1 MFLPEIAANFIA
13 NVIFWLLIGGIAWLT
28 YRLTLQRKFESL
40 FGLENENAL
49 VIYLSNL
56 WDPSMTMRPWG
67 EIIAGNELHAA
78 SEIQGVITGLAP
90 RFPAL
95 VRGLAE
101 EWFLKDKFR
110 MTIQVS
116 PREECIPP
124 HNMVVIGATTKNSVR
139 RCLLQEKKLLV
150 RISGESI
157 IPPKN
162 IHHNPLGNK
171 FIISRHNGDETHE
184 VSEGLSPAIVE
195 RVMVGDELD
204 PNRQRVA
211 FMCVGRTGF
220 ETRKATE
227 YLAQKWRDL
236 ERSFKHYNHFAR
248 CLALDRNG
256 IVVHHFDVVAE

>member
-101 EWFLKDKFR
+101 
-110 MTIQVS
+110 
-116 PREECIPP
+116 
-124 HNMVVIGATTKNSVR
+124 
-139 RCLLQEKKLLV
+139 
-150 RISGESI
+150 
-157 IPPKN
+157 
-162 IHHNPLGNK
+162 
-171 FIISRHNGDETHE
+171 
-184 VSEGLSPAIVE
+184 
-195 RVMVGDELD
+195 
-204 PNRQRVA
+204 
-211 FMCVGRTGF
+211 
-220 ETRKATE
+220 
-227 YLAQKWRDL
+227 
-236 ERSFKHYNHFAR
+236 
-248 CLALDRNG
+248 
-256 IVVHHFDVVAE
+256 